1 MIPQGS
7 SRLRLTVD
15 GKFLRLG
22 EAKFSVKG
30 VAYGPFAPN
39 VRGLHFAAPE
49 QTAED
54 FKQIRALGANVVRV
68 YDVPPRWM
76 LDLAEADGLRL
87 LVGVPWNQH
96 LCFLDSA
103 DKRDAARRAV
113 QQAVAGCGRHPAVFA
128 FCIGNEIPP
137 DIVRWSGT
145 RAVERFLDDLAATA
159 RRIDPGCLCT
169 YANFPPTEFLR
180 PQGMDFTT
188 FNVYLHDRGVFNNYL
203 SRLQMLSDARPLVLG
218 EFGLDTI
225 REGEKQQAEVLG
237 WAVEDS
243 FRNGLAGTVVF
254 SFTDD
259 WFRNGRQIEDWKMG
273 LTTAERKPRAAY
285 SAVRE
290 QFEQAP
296 RFMPERA
303 PRVSVVVASYNGAR
317 TLRACLESL
326 ERLDYP
332 DYEVILVDDGSTD
345 DTAEIVKPRPDGRA
359 PFPHLRVERHERNLG
374 LSEARNTGIQTARG
388 EVVTFT
394 DADCRADEDWL
405 RFLVSDLLRS
415 GFAGMGG
422 PNLLPPDD
430 SAVAA
435 AVMASP
441 GGPAHVMLNDREAE
455 HIPGCN
461 MAFFKSV
468 LESVGG
474 FDPVFRQAGDDVD
487 ICWRLQQAGFK
498 LGYSPS
504 ALVWHHRRSTI
515 LAYLRQQDGYG
526 EAEALLVRKHP
537 EYFNS
542 FGGGLWRGRIYSS
555 SKLGVLL
562 RPSIIYRGAFG
573 SAWFQS
579 LYAAQPAGTLMLS
592 TTLEYYVLLVVP
604 LWVLS
609 ASWHVLLPLAI
620 SALLLPAGL
629 CLLAGAQAKLPPA
642 RKRWWSK
649 PLVALLFW
657 IQPIVRGWA
666 RYQGRF
672 TLSARTGAEH
682 SLDSL
687 ALRGSRGS
695 LDEVA
700 YWSEKPINRIALV
713 TDLLERLDAQGW
725 PSKTDIGWSEY
736 DVELSGSRWA
746 SVQLTTAVEAHG
758 GTRSLFRCR
767 LRTRWSMPAHTI
779 FWGLAAA
786 LLLTL
791 GLWRDGQPWSWLLL
805 LTLPALVFALRR
817 GERDLQS
824 RCVALVD
831 QMARKLGLPRVQQPD
846 APAAAPAP
854 AAAEAKPPS
863 PAVEGLP
870 KPG

>member
-1 MIPQGS
+1 MP
-7 SRLRLTVD
+7 D
-15 GKFLRLG
+15 
-22 EAKFSVKG
+22 
-30 VAYGPFAPN
+30 
-39 VRGLHFAAPE
+39 
-49 QTAED
+49 
-54 FKQIRALGANVVRV
+54 RV
-68 YDVPPRWM
+68 
-76 LDLAEADGLRL
+76 
-87 LVGVPWNQH
+87 
-96 LCFLDSA
+96 
-103 DKRDAARRAV
+103 
-113 QQAVAGCGRHPAVFA
+113 
-128 FCIGNEIPP
+128 
-137 DIVRWSGT
+137 
-145 RAVERFLDDLAATA
+145 
-159 RRIDPGCLCT
+159 
-169 YANFPPTEFLR
+169 
-180 PQGMDFTT
+180 
-188 FNVYLHDRGVFNNYL
+188 
-203 SRLQMLSDARPLVLG
+203 
-218 EFGLDTI
+218 
-225 REGEKQQAEVLG
+225 
-237 WAVEDS
+237 
-243 FRNGLAGTVVF
+243 
-254 SFTDD
+254 
-259 WFRNGRQIEDWKMG
+259 
-273 LTTAERKPRAAY
+273 
-285 SAVRE
+285 
-290 QFEQAP
+290 
-296 RFMPERA
+296 

-326 ERLDYP
+326 ERLNYP

-345 DTAEIVKPRPDGRA
+345 DTVEIIKPRPDGRA
-359 PFPHLRVERHERNLG
+359 LFPHLRFERHERNLG
-374 LSEARNTGIQTARG
+374 LSEARNTGIKAARG
-388 EVVTFT
+388 EVVAFT

-405 RFLVSDLLRS
+405 RFLVSDLVRS

-468 LESVGG
+468 LESLGG

-498 LGYSPS
+498 LGFSPS
-504 ALVWHHRRSTI
+504 ALVWHYRRSTI

-526 EAEALLVRKHP
+526 EAEAMLVRKHP

-542 FGGGLWRGRIYSS
+542 FGGSLWRGRIYSP

-562 RPSIIYRGAFG
+562 RPSIIYRGVFG
-573 SAWFQS
+573 SAWFQT

-592 TTLEYYVLLVVP
+592 TTLEYYILVVVP

-620 SALLLPAGL
+620 SALLLPAAL
-629 CLLAGAQAKLPPA
+629 CILAGAQAKLPPA

-682 SLDSL
+682 SLNSL
-687 ALRGSRGS
+687 ALRGSGDS

-700 YWSEKPINRIALV
+700 YWSEKRIDRMALV
-713 TDLLERLDAQGW
+713 TDLLTRLETQGW

-736 DVELSGSRWA
+736 DVELFGSRWA

-767 LRTRWSMPAHTI
+767 LRTRWSMPAHTV
-779 FWGLAAA
+779 FWGLATAV
-786 LLLTL
+786 LLTL

-817 GERDLQS
+817 GQRDLQS
-824 RCVALVD
+824 RCVALLD
-831 QMARKLGLPRVQQPD
+831 AQAREVGLTKLTSEAPTPEKRERIRV
-846 APAAAPAP
+846 
-854 AAAEAKPPS
+854 E
-863 PAVEGLP
+863 
-870 KPG
+870 PGSTATRPQDPTFKESGETA